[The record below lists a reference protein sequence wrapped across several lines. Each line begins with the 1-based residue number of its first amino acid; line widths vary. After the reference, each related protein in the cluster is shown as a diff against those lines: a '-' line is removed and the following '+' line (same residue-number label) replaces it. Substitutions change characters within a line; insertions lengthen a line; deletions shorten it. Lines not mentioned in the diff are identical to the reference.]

1 MADEQERREE
11 DSLIEEAT
19 TAYQKALKPLS
30 ADAPEF
36 KPGGRK
42 SRKGRK
48 GGRKSR
54 KSKKT
59 RKSRKGGKWS
69 Y

>member
-1 MADEQERREE
+1 MADEQERRE
-11 DSLIEEAT
+11 DDALIEEAT
-19 TAYQKALKPLS
+19 TAYQKGIKPLS

-42 SRKGRK
+42 SRRK
-48 GGRKSR
+48 GGKRKSR
-54 KSKKT
+54 KGGKKT
-59 RKSRKGGKWS
+59 RKSRKGGK